1 MVDPQSGRTG
11 AGSAERRGEPGD
23 TGEHSPEGRL
33 SLRERAR
40 EALQR
45 LHHAPQGVAE
55 GGEFDRFSRV
65 RAGSICVA
73 GGKGG
78 TGKSV
83 VCAALGSLLSHRGR
97 TLLLDADFGM
107 GNAHILQDIEPEHTF
122 AEFLRGEIGLE
133 GLLVERREGLDLIP
147 VGHGALERTEL
158 STFDMHRIATDLE
171 RLETAYE
178 YLLVDL
184 PAGASEQT
192 LAIAAACDIVLL
204 VTNHESP
211 ALMDTYSFYKKLSHR
226 RPGVRPLVIVNR
238 VESPELARDTQRRL
252 ASVSERFLGRS
263 PRMLGWIPEDP
274 RVRCGL
280 TKTTPIV
287 EREPASPAA
296 VALTEIAARV
306 DEELA
311 RCARPGLGRS
321 LLRRVGY
328 SPRSG

>member
-1 MVDPQSGRTG
+1 M
-11 AGSAERRGEPGD
+11 
-23 TGEHSPEGRL
+23 
-33 SLRERAR
+33 
-40 EALQR
+40 
-45 LHHAPQGVAE
+45 
-55 GGEFDRFSRV
+55 
-65 RAGSICVA
+65 
-73 GGKGG
+73 
-78 TGKSV
+78 
-83 VCAALGSLLSHRGR
+83 
-97 TLLLDADFGM
+97 
-107 GNAHILQDIEPEHTF
+107 
-122 AEFLRGEIGLE
+122 
-133 GLLVERREGLDLIP
+133 
-147 VGHGALERTEL
+147 
-158 STFDMHRIATDLE
+158 
-171 RLETAYE
+171 
-178 YLLVDL
+178 
-184 PAGASEQT
+184 
-192 LAIAAACDIVLL
+192 
-204 VTNHESP
+204 
-211 ALMDTYSFYKKLSHR
+211 LSHR